1 MNDQTTHHNTKP
13 THLSTKLLFTTASS
27 PSNLPQPQKP
37 QPPTPSHPQPRIRN
51 LTPTTSHPQFQTQ
64 NPRIPST
71 LFNMSSA
78 MAQLE
83 ARLPNAVAEL
93 AALDNTTVK
102 TRILEAV
109 TQPEAAAKG
118 ITYVKNGDSVLGK
131 AFKEAIEK
139 YMKKWEEDIE
149 EWTKERGQNVAAVE
163 DVKK

>member
-1 MNDQTTHHNTKP
+1 
-13 THLSTKLLFTTASS
+13 
-27 PSNLPQPQKP
+27 
-37 QPPTPSHPQPRIRN
+37 
-51 LTPTTSHPQFQTQ
+51 
-64 NPRIPST
+64 
-71 LFNMSSA
+71 MSSA

-163 DVKK
+163 DVKKGLEEAISQARTE